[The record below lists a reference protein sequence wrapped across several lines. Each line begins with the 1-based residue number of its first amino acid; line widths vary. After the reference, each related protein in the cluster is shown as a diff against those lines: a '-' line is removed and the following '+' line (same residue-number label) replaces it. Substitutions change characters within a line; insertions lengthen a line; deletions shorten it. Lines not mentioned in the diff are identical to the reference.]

1 MSTATKRNEALRGK
15 DEAALTDELTG
26 LYREGFALRMQRGS
40 GQDVKPHDF
49 KRVRRDIA
57 RIKTFLNDKKRANG
71 PA

>member
-1 MSTATKRNEALRGK
+1 MSDKRIKELRQK
-15 DEAALTDELTG
+15 DEAGLTEELTG

-57 RIKTFLNDKKRANG
+57 RIKTLMNEKKRAS
-71 PA
+71 A

>member
-1 MSTATKRNEALRGK
+1 MSASTKRVEELRGK
-15 DEAALTDELTG
+15 DDAALAEELTG

-57 RIKTFLNDKKRANG
+57 RIKTLMNEKKRAS
-71 PA
+71 A

>member
-1 MSTATKRNEALRGK
+1 MSASAERTKTLRDK
-15 DEAALTDELTG
+15 DDAALAEELTG

-57 RIKTFLNDKKRANG
+57 RIKTIMNEKKRAS
-71 PA
+71 A

>member
-1 MSTATKRNEALRGK
+1 MSAKRTKELREK
-15 DEAALTDELTG
+15 DDAALAEELTG

-57 RIKTFLNDKKRANG
+57 RIKTLMNEKRRAS
-71 PA
+71 A

>member
-1 MSTATKRNEALRGK
+1 MSAAANRTKALRDK
-15 DEAALTDELTG
+15 DDAGLAEELTG

-57 RIKTFLNDKKRANG
+57 RIKTIMNEKKRASG
-71 PA
+71 AA

>member
-1 MSTATKRNEALRGK
+1 MSAATKRNEALRGK